1 MLLSFKQDIPEQKSK
16 LEDFQNI
23 AKRIVQADLLL
34 NKICLKMLVIR
45 NVKLNKK
52 VETLKSFLIKF
63 LI

>member
-34 NKICLKMLVIR
+34 NKISLKEKECVSLETGL
-45 NVKLNKK
+45 KNKQR
-52 VETLKSFLIKF
+52 
-63 LI
+63 